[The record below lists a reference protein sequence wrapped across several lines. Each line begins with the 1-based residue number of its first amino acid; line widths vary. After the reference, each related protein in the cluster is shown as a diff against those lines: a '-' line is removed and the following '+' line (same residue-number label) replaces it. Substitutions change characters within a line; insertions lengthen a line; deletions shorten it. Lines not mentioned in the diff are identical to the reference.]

1 MSDSEEYSEVSTDSI
16 LSEQPTERSIDSILS
31 EQPTDRSR
39 NELDP
44 LTKSLLQ
51 DHSYPST
58 DDENFQHDI
67 YVKRDFQI
75 HRIPERGEI
84 NDANRLDKIREY
96 CRSEEKIGYSE
107 AQVLLHNM
115 INPQTPYRGI
125 LIYHGTGAGK
135 TGAAISI
142 TEGFTSMVEK
152 YGVKIHVLVPGTLT
166 KQNFMAELLKF
177 TGDRYFQS
185 NIDKSA
191 VLSDS
196 EKERLRKAAIDNI
209 NQYYRVMS
217 HRSFYKKVLGEK
229 TREKVVE
236 GNKVKWMNRRTDE
249 GEYERDYSIDR
260 IYSLDNTILV
270 VDEAHN
276 LTDNGYGDAVKKI
289 MRESKNLRI
298 VLLSATPMK
307 NRADDIIELV
317 NYIRPPE
324 HPMLR
329 EKIFTKKGHE
339 MEFRENGGR
348 EYFRKMIRGYVSF
361 LRGADP
367 LTFAERIDMGVIPP
381 GLSFSKL
388 IRCYMEPFQL
398 QTYERVVTTMDDH
411 LDQISKAVSNFVF
424 PGLPRD
430 RNDKGVQ
437 GYYGNSGIMEVRSQ
451 IKSHHEALCRRI
463 EASVL
468 ADHKIADPLSLIY
481 LSNSGKSISGDIFLE
496 KYLSYFSIKFYTA
509 LRNLNSTV
517 YGDRG
522 PGISFIYFELVR
534 AGTEIFQE
542 VLLRNG
548 YLEYQEDEAYQ
559 IKNNTRCYC
568 CNYSQADHQRLPEDI
583 PPHEFHP
590 ATFLTII
597 GKSDDAGENM
607 SEENRRIL
615 SKVAT
620 STLNKEG
627 KYIKII
633 MGSKVM
639 NEGVTLTNVKDVNI
653 LDVHFNLGRIDQAIG
668 RGIRFCK
675 HFDVTTPDNLY
686 PKVSIFKYVVS
697 LPETGSITGL
707 STEEQL
713 YQKAEE
719 KYKLVKEVERI
730 MQEEAVDC
738 PLNMAGNIFADE
750 IARYGDCGT
759 ADKPCPA
766 ICGYMSCRYKCGNA
780 LLNAKYYDPDRGI
793 YRRVAKEDL
802 DYSTYNNALAGEE
815 IEYAKNRIKEL
826 FRLDYIY
833 PLSRIMDYVKE
844 SYPETKRDMFDD
856 YYVYQ
861 ALNDLLPIT
870 GNDFNNFRDTMM
882 DKFNR
887 PGYLIYRNRYYIFQ
901 LFDENQELPVYYR
914 KHFRPV
920 INNQLSLKDYIQN
933 NTDYRRKSDGTGADM
948 EEGYDF
954 DSIQDYYDSRQ
965 ENEFVGIIDR
975 ATSGKKGGR
984 IETSDIFKV
993 RTKRSKIL
1001 TKKRQTGVP
1010 SFKGAECRV
1019 AKDKETLMTMSLS
1032 LNLKPDSED
1041 VRSTICEAIR
1051 DKLYDLEAFTPASK
1065 KITYMIIPANHPT
1078 IPFPLNLEDRVD
1090 RIVEDIRSA
1099 TKTFLKHEI
1108 EKIPYK
1114 GRFKD
1119 IKYAKYVIKF
1129 GKEAKEYMEILKAYA
1144 AVETKTGVT
1153 ITVE

>member
-1 MSDSEEYSEVSTDSI
+1 MSDSEEYSDNPNADTETLTSSDSI
-16 LSEQPTERSIDSILS
+16 PTIQSEDKIDSL
-31 EQPTDRSR
+31 E
-39 NELDP
+39 
-44 LTKSLLQ
+44 KALLQ

-58 DDENFQHDI
+58 DDENFQYHI
-67 YVKRDFQI
+67 YVKRDFHI
-75 HRIPERGEI
+75 HRIFERGEI
-84 NDANRLDKIREY
+84 NESNRLEKIREH
-96 CRSEEKIGYSE
+96 CRSEEKVGYSE
-107 AQVLLHNM
+107 TQVLLHNL
-115 INPQTPYRGI
+115 INPHTPYRGI
-125 LIYHGTGAGK
+125 LIVHGTGVGK
-135 TGAAISI
+135 TGASVSI
-142 TEGFTSMVEK
+142 AEGFVPMVEK
-152 YGVKIHVLVPGTLT
+152 YGTKIHVIVPGTLT
-166 KQNFMAELLKF
+166 KQNYVSELLKF
-177 TGDRYFQS
+177 TGDRYLQG
-185 NIDKSA
+185 NIDKKA
-191 VLSDS
+191 VLNEAD
-196 EKERLRKAAIDNI
+196 KESLRKAAIDNI
-209 NQYYRVMS
+209 NQYYRIMS

-229 TREKVVE
+229 TREKVIE
-236 GNKVKWMNRRTDE
+236 GNKVKWMNRKTDE
-249 GEYERDYSIDR
+249 GELERDYSIDR
-260 IYSLDNTILV
+260 IYSLDNTVLI

-289 MRESKNLRI
+289 MRDSKNLRI

-307 NRADDIIELV
+307 NRADDIIELI

-324 HPMLR
+324 HPMVR
-329 EKIFTKKGHE
+329 DKIFTKKGHE

-348 EYFRKMIRGYVSF
+348 EYFRKMIRGYVSY

-367 LTFAERIDMGVIPP
+367 LTFAERVDMGVIPP

-398 QTYERVVTTMDDH
+398 STYERVVTTMDDH

-424 PGLPRD
+424 PGLPKD

-437 GYYGNSGIMEVRSQ
+437 GYYGNSGIAEVRSQ
-451 IKSHHEALCRRI
+451 IKSNQEALCRRI
-463 EASVL
+463 ESSVL
-468 ADHKIADPLSLIY
+468 SEHKIDDPNSLIY
-481 LSNSGKSISGDIFLE
+481 LSNNGKSISGDIFLE
-496 KYLSYFSIKFYTA
+496 KYLRYFSIKFYTA
-509 LRNLNSTV
+509 LRNINSTV

-522 PGISFIYFELVR
+522 PGISFVYFELVR
-534 AGTEIFQE
+534 AGTEVFQE

-548 YLEYQEDEAYQ
+548 YLEYQEDNAYQ

-568 CNYSQADHQRLPEDI
+568 CNYSQADHQRLPADI
-583 PPHEFHP
+583 PPHEFYP

-597 GKSDDAGENM
+597 GKSDDSGENM

-620 STLNKEG
+620 SSNNKDG

-686 PKVSIFKYVVS
+686 PKVFIFKYVVS

-750 IARYGDCGT
+750 LARYGDCGT
-759 ADKPCPA
+759 PEKPCPA
-766 ICGYMSCRYKCGNA
+766 ICGYMPCQFKCGNA

-793 YRRVAKEDL
+793 YRQVAKKDL
-802 DYSTYNNALAGEE
+802 DYSTYNNALAREE
-815 IEYAKNRIKEL
+815 IEYAKARIKEL
-826 FRLDYIY
+826 YRIDYIY
-833 PLSRIMDYVKE
+833 PLSRIMEYVKE
-844 SYPETKRDMFDD
+844 SYPESKRDMFDD

-861 ALNDLLPIT
+861 GLDDLLPTT
-870 GNDFNNFRDTMM
+870 GNDFNNFRDTVT
-882 DKFNR
+882 DKYNR

-901 LFDENQELPVYYR
+901 PFDENQELPVYYR
-914 KHFRPV
+914 KNFHPV

-933 NTDYRRKSDGTGADM
+933 NTDYRRKSDETGM
-948 EEGYDF
+948 EIEDGYDF
-954 DSIQDYYDSRQ
+954 DSIQDYYDTRQ

-975 ATSGKKGGR
+975 GTSGKKGGR
-984 IETSDIFKV
+984 IEIPDVFKI
-993 RTKRSKIL
+993 RSKRSKIL
-1001 TKKRQTGVP
+1001 VKKRQTGVP

-1019 AKDKETLMTMSLS
+1019 AKDKDTLLAMAEA
-1032 LNLKPDSED
+1032 LNLKPGTSD
-1041 VRSTICEAIR
+1041 VRNTICEAIKE
-1051 DKLYDLEAFTPASK
+1051 KLYDLEKFTPASK
-1065 KITYMIIPANHPT
+1065 KITYLIIPANHPT
-1078 IPFPLNLEDRVD
+1078 IPFPLNLEDRVEKIIQD
-1090 RIVEDIRSA
+1090 VRSA
-1099 TKTFLKHEI
+1099 TKAFLKSEV

-1119 IKYAKYVIKF
+1119 IKYVRYIIKY
-1129 GKEAKEYMEILKAYA
+1129 GKEAKEYMEILKDYGAI
-1144 AVETKTGVT
+1144 ETKTGVT